1 MDIVLLNQ
9 AIPKLLLM
17 EVKAME
23 TQAQDFSNRRP
34 KTQAMV
40 KELLKERQHMWSL
53 YCQFAIQDEYADEQS
68 VELALRG
75 FCQVLI
81 DYISL
86 GHFGIYQRID
96 DGKERRQ
103 NVLTVAQQIYPKL
116 MELTHHAVT
125 FNDKYESLHNQELVK
140 ELNTDL
146 SELGERLAAR
156 IELEDKLIESLIT

>member
-1 MDIVLLNQ
+1 M
-9 AIPKLLLM
+9 K
-17 EVKAME
+17 
-23 TQAQDFSNRRP
+23 TQAQNFSKHRP

-40 KELLKERQHMWSL
+40 EQLLKERQHMWSL

-86 GHFGIYQRID
+86 GHFGIYQRIAE
-96 DGKERRQ
+96 GNERRQ
-103 NVLTVAQQIYPKL
+103 NVLTVAQQVYPKL
-116 MELTHHAVT
+116 IELTDHAVS
-125 FNDKYESLHNQELVK
+125 FNDKYEDLHNQALVK

-146 SELGERLAAR
+146 SELGESLAAR